1 MLRKGLLKQARGLE
15 KADKVF
21 KNAVIV
27 DVFNERLIE
36 NDIAV
41 ANGIIIGI
49 GKYEGKE
56 EIDLGGRIVT
66 PGLIDAHLHIESSM
80 TNVDEFA
87 RVIIPRGTTTIVA
100 DPHEIANVAGL
111 TGIKY
116 LLKAGNSQPWN
127 FNLMLPSC
135 VPASSFE
142 NSGAELLAT
151 DLKTLIGEE
160 GIFGL
165 GEVMD
170 FPSVI
175 NGNQKIWD
183 KIEMAS
189 ELFKD
194 GHAPGLSEND
204 LNAYLLADIKAD
216 HEATTAA
223 EAIEKVSKG
232 MYIMIREG
240 SVTRDLVSI
249 LPAVNSS
256 NSSRFLFATDDRH
269 PGDLI
274 NEGQI
279 DFAVRKAI
287 QYGLSPF
294 RAVKMATINA
304 AEALGIKKLG
314 AIAPGYKADLL
325 VFDNLREFEVKK
337 VYKDGRL
344 VAEDGTLLKSI
355 DDKISLD
362 RKDIMNQEIEEKIF
376 NSVKI
381 GEISESDFQLPPAK
395 KYRVIELIK
404 DQVVTEESVYQTEA
418 EYEEEPPAIELIGHN
433 LVKLAVVERHH
444 KTGNVGLGLLRNFG
458 LRRGAIATSIGHDAH
473 NIIVAGVG
481 ARDMELS
488 AREIEKLQ
496 GGLVIVVNGK
506 VEASLSLPVGG
517 LMAVKSV
524 KEVANRLDKM
534 REIANGLGVNRDG
547 PFMTL
552 SFMALTVIPELKLT
566 DQGLFNVSKFQNVE
580 LVIE

>member
-1 MLRKGLLKQARGLE
+1 LKQEILRQARGLV

-41 ANGIIIGI
+41 ADGIIIGI
-49 GKYEGKE
+49 GDYEGKE

-116 LLKAGNSQPWN
+116 LLKAGNAQPWN

-135 VPASSFE
+135 VPASKFE
-142 NSGAELLAT
+142 NSGAELSAA
-151 DLKTLIGEE
+151 DLKTLIDEK

-175 NGNQKIWD
+175 NGESGIWD
-183 KIEMAS
+183 KIEMAAD
-189 ELFKD
+189 LFKD
-194 GHAPGLSEND
+194 GHSPGLSEKD
-204 LNAYLLADIKAD
+204 LNAYLLADIEAD

-223 EAIEKVSKG
+223 EAIEKVAKG

-240 SVTRDLVSI
+240 SVTRDLVSL

-256 NSSRFLFATDDRH
+256 NSSRFMFATDDRH

-274 NEGQI
+274 KEGQI

-287 QYGLSPF
+287 QYGLSPL
-294 RAVKMATINA
+294 RAVKLATINA
-304 AEALGIKKLG
+304 AQALGIKKIG
-314 AIAPGYKADLL
+314 AVAPGYRADLL
-325 VFDNLREFEVKK
+325 VFDNLREFAVKK

-362 RKDIMNQEIEEKIF
+362 KDDFMNKDIEEKIF
-376 NSVKI
+376 NSVRI
-381 GEISESDFQLPPAK
+381 GNISESDFRLPAAK

-404 DQVVTEESVYQTEA
+404 DQVVTGKSIYHTEA
-418 EYEEEPPAIELIGHN
+418 EYDDEPPAIELIGHN

-444 KTGNVGLGLLRNFG
+444 RTGNVGLGLLRNFG

-473 NIIVAGVG
+473 NIVVAGLG
-481 ARDMELS
+481 ARDMEL
-488 AREIEKLQ
+488 AVREIEKMQ

-506 VEASLSLPVGG
+506 VEATLPLPVAG

-524 KEVANRLDKM
+524 KEVANRLEKM
-534 REIANGLGVNRDG
+534 REIANSLGVNRDG

-566 DQGLFNVSKFQNVE
+566 DQGLFDVSKFENVE
-580 LVIE
+580 LIIE

>member
-1 MLRKGLLKQARGLE
+1 MLRKELLKQARGLE

-27 DVFNERLIE
+27 DVFNERLLE

-41 ANGIIIGI
+41 ADGIIIGI
-49 GKYEGKE
+49 GDYEGKE
-56 EIDLGGRIVT
+56 EIDLAGRIVT

-116 LLKAGNSQPWN
+116 LLKAGNAQPWN

-135 VPASSFE
+135 VPASNFE
-142 NSGAELLAT
+142 NSGAELSAA
-151 DLKTLIGEE
+151 DLKTLIDQE

-175 NGNQKIWD
+175 NGEQEIWD

-189 ELFKD
+189 DLFKD
-194 GHAPGLSEND
+194 GHAPGLSEKD
-204 LNAYLLADIKAD
+204 LNAYLLAGIEAD
-216 HEATTAA
+216 HEATTAE
-223 EAIEKVSKG
+223 EALEKVSKG

-240 SVTRDLVSI
+240 SVTRDLVSL

-274 NEGQI
+274 KEGQI

-287 QYGLSPF
+287 QYGLSPL
-294 RAVKMATINA
+294 RAVKLATINA
-304 AEALGIKKLG
+304 AQALGIKKLG

-337 VYKDGRL
+337 VYKDGHL

-362 RKDIMNQEIEEKIF
+362 KEDIMNREIEEKIF

-381 GEISESDFQLPPAK
+381 GDISESDFLLPAAK
-395 KYRVIELIK
+395 KYRVIELVK
-404 DQVVTEESVYQTEA
+404 DQVVTEESVYNTEA
-418 EYEEEPPAIELIGHN
+418 EYDAEPPAIELIGHN
-433 LVKLAVVERHH
+433 LVKLAVVERHNQ
-444 KTGNVGLGLLRNFG
+444 TGNVGLGLLRNFG

-473 NIIVAGVG
+473 NIIVAGLD
-481 ARDMELS
+481 AKDMEL
-488 AREIEKLQ
+488 AVKEIEKMQ
-496 GGLVIVVNGK
+496 GGLVIVVNGR
-506 VEASLSLPVGG
+506 VEESLALPVAG

-524 KEVANRLDKM
+524 KEVANRLNKM
-534 REIANGLGVNRDG
+534 REIANSLGVNRDG

-566 DQGLFNVSKFQNVE
+566 DKGLFDVNSFENVE
-580 LVIE
+580 LIIE

>member
-1 MLRKGLLKQARGLE
+1 MKQEILRQARGLV

-41 ANGIIIGI
+41 ADGIIIGI
-49 GKYEGKE
+49 GDYEGKE

-116 LLKAGNSQPWN
+116 LLKAGNAQPWN

-135 VPASSFE
+135 VPASKFE
-142 NSGAELLAT
+142 NSGAELSAA
-151 DLKTLIGEE
+151 DLKTLIDEK

-175 NGNQKIWD
+175 NGESGIWD
-183 KIEMAS
+183 KIEMAAD
-189 ELFKD
+189 LFKD
-194 GHAPGLSEND
+194 GHSPGLSEKD
-204 LNAYLLADIKAD
+204 LNAYLLADIEAD

-223 EAIEKVSKG
+223 EAIEKVAKG

-240 SVTRDLVSI
+240 SVTRDLVSL

-256 NSSRFLFATDDRH
+256 NSSRFMFATDDRH

-274 NEGQI
+274 KEGQI

-287 QYGLSPF
+287 QYGLSPL
-294 RAVKMATINA
+294 RAVKLATINA
-304 AEALGIKKLG
+304 AQALGIKKIG
-314 AIAPGYKADLL
+314 AVAPGYRADLL
-325 VFDNLREFEVKK
+325 VFDNLREFAVKK

-362 RKDIMNQEIEEKIF
+362 KDDFMNKDIEEKIF
-376 NSVKI
+376 NSVRI
-381 GEISESDFQLPPAK
+381 GNISESDFRLPAAK

-404 DQVVTEESVYQTEA
+404 DQVVTGKSIYHTEA
-418 EYEEEPPAIELIGHN
+418 EYDDEPPAIELIGHN

-444 KTGNVGLGLLRNFG
+444 RTGNVGLGLLRNFG

-473 NIIVAGVG
+473 NIVVAGLG
-481 ARDMELS
+481 ARDMEL
-488 AREIEKLQ
+488 AVREIEKMQ

-506 VEASLSLPVGG
+506 VEATLPLPVAG

-524 KEVANRLDKM
+524 KEVANRLEKM
-534 REIANGLGVNRDG
+534 REIANSLGVNRDG

-566 DQGLFNVSKFQNVE
+566 DQGLFDVSKFENVE
-580 LVIE
+580 LIIE